1 MSDFLFS
8 EFKEVSAKEWKQKI
22 QVDLKGADY
31 NETLI
36 WKNFEGIDV
45 KPFYHQDDVIDE
57 ITDIQGHPNTWNIA
71 QEIFIDDE
79 AIANHLIIDATE
91 RGAEAIV
98 ITSEQEF
105 NLERVFENFP
115 FETSIIYFNLK
126 FLSEKFNIELTQ
138 FFSSKNATVFYNID
152 IIGNLARTGNWFYN
166 LNQDHAILK
175 KFIND
180 SANKN
185 VISVDGSLYQNAGA
199 NMVQQIA
206 YCLAH
211 ANEYL
216 NYFTSGSQSEAEVS
230 RNVKEKSLSITF
242 KLAIGTNYFFEIAKI
257 RSLRKLYAL
266 LAKEYNIAT
275 DCHIIA
281 TPSKRNK
288 TLYDYNVNLLRTTTE
303 NMSAILGGAN
313 TICSLAYD
321 SIYHKSNEFGERIA
335 RNQMLILKQESY
347 FKASDNPSK
356 GSYYIESLTH
366 QLSEKALNLFKN
378 LEANG
383 GFLKQL
389 KEGIIQR
396 KIKES
401 AEKEQ
406 QLFNTGELVLLG
418 TNIHTNPDDRMK
430 DDLELYPFIKI
441 KNRKTLLEPII
452 EKRLS
457 EKIEKDRI
465 NQE

>member
-8 EFKEVSAKEWKQKI
+8 EFNEVSAKEWKQKI

-36 WKNFEGIDV
+36 WKNIEGIDV
-45 KPFYHQDDVIDE
+45 KPFYHLDDFKNE
-57 ITDIQGHPNTWNIA
+57 TTDIQGHPNTWNIA
-71 QEIFIDDE
+71 QNIFIDDE
-79 AIANHLIIDATE
+79 AIANHLIINTIE

-126 FLSEKFNIELTQ
+126 FLSEKFNVKLTQ
-138 FFSSKNATVFYNID
+138 FFSSKSATVFYNID

-175 KFIND
+175 KFIKDN
-180 SANKN
+180 ANKN
-185 VISVDGSLYQNAGA
+185 ILSVDGSLYQNAGA

-216 NYFTSGSQSEAEVS
+216 NYFSPKDQSEQS
-230 RNVKEKSLSITF
+230 EKPLTITF
-242 KLAIGTNYFFEIAKI
+242 NLSIGTNYFFEIAKI

-266 LAKEYNIAT
+266 IAKEYNIT
-275 DCHIIA
+275 QDCHIIA

-313 TICSLAYD
+313 SICSLAYD

-335 RNQMLILKQESY
+335 RNQFLILKQESY

-356 GSYYIESLTH
+356 GSYYIESLTQ

-378 LEANG
+378 LESNG

-406 QLFNTGELVLLG
+406 QLFNTGDLVLLG
-418 TNIHTNPDDRMK
+418 TNIHTNPNDRMK

-457 EKIEKDRI
+457 EKIETKRI